1 MILLPGLDG
10 GHYGLSV
17 YHKDI
22 NCPFYVL
29 SSLFHNEHEPVAL
42 CHTERQ
48 SLHRALPNLSLRHK
62 EHSTLRG
69 RTSTLLHSTQGP
81 SLWSTSG
88 LLITAASP
96 TLITLGLREEKED
109 TVILSLSL
117 SLHLSVSCFLS
128 LSLSLRDSIWAEE
141 GEKEATMV
149 TASDRKQP
157 HSKRMEGCL
166 NALIV

>member
-1 MILLPGLDG
+1 MV
-10 GHYGLSV
+10 S
-17 YHKDI
+17 
-22 NCPFYVL
+22 
-29 SSLFHNEHEPVAL
+29 
-42 CHTERQ
+42 Q
-48 SLHRALPNLSLRHK
+48 SI
-62 EHSTLRG
+62 T
-69 RTSTLLHSTQGP
+69 RTSTVLSISSLPSFIMDMNLLPCVTQRDNLLIGPSLTSPSDTKSTPLCGAEPALCYTLHKGP

-128 LSLSLRDSIWAEE
+128 LSLSLRDSIWAGE

-149 TASDRKQP
+149 TASDEKQP

>member
-109 TVILSLSL
+109 TVILSLFIASSL
-117 SLHLSVSCFLS
+117 RLLLS
-128 LSLSLRDSIWAEE
+128 LSVTLS
-141 GEKEATMV
+141 
-149 TASDRKQP
+149 
-157 HSKRMEGCL
+157 
-166 NALIV
+166 